1 MDPNAA
7 LANFRAAYANGDATE
22 AADAMAGL
30 DEWLSGG
37 GFLPSAWQHERADS
51 TPQHTSPHSPGTAFG
66 CPACLASC
74 HCRH

>member
-1 MDPNAA
+1 MDANAA

-51 TPQHTSPHSPGTAFG
+51 TPRRTPPERRSAAPHA
-66 CPACLASC
+66 
-74 HCRH
+74 